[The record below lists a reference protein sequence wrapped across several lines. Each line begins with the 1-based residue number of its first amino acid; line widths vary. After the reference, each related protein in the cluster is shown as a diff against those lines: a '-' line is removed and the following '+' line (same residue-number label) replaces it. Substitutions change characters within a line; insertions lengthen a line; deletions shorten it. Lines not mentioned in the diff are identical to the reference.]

1 MKHPRNIY
9 HHSKEF
15 VSKAHQNT
23 KNVVVRTVQ
32 GTKKIVIKG
41 EEIVFEYGEKI
52 IQATR
57 NERFKRSFKLLT
69 TVLIIGIIL
78 LFSYVLLKYRTFE
91 VEIQEVIQNYGYG
104 GIIVVSFILD
114 ILIIPLAP
122 DIALIFGILGGLP
135 WYVVL
140 GAVLIGSTLA
150 SVTGYYLGMLY
161 GKHGLIR
168 MYGTVKYLKWSAQF
182 EQHGKWLMVLG
193 ATTPVPYVP
202 MLGGVF
208 NLTLKEFILYAI
220 IPRTLRYI
228 MVALFFVGVF

>member
-1 MKHPRNIY
+1 MNIAQNIH
-9 HHSKEF
+9 HHSRRI

-23 KNVVVRTVQ
+23 KNAVVRTVQ
-32 GTKKIVIKG
+32 GTKMIVIKG
-41 EEIVFEYGEKI
+41 EEIVIEYGEKI

-57 NERFKRSFKLLT
+57 NERFRRNFKLLT
-69 TVLIIGIIL
+69 TILVISIII
-78 LFSYVLLKYRTFE
+78 LFSYVLFRYRTFE
-91 VEIQEVIQNYGYG
+91 AEIQEFIQNYGYG
-104 GIIVVSFILD
+104 GIMVVSFILD
-114 ILIIPLAP
+114 TLIIPLAP

-135 WYVVL
+135 WYSVL
-140 GAVLIGSTLA
+140 AAVLIGSTIA
-150 SVTGYYLGMLY
+150 SFTGYYLGILY

-168 MYGTVKYLKWSAQF
+168 MYGTVKYLKWSSQF

-220 IPRTLRYI
+220 VPRTLRYL